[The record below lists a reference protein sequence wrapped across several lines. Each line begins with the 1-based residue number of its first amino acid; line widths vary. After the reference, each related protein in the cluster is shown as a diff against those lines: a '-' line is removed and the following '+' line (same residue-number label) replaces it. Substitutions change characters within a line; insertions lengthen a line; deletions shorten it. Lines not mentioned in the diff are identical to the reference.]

1 MKLTV
6 SEIMA
11 ATQAVGDARPFL
23 ETPVSAV
30 TADSRAVTPGTL
42 FCCLPGTRVDGH
54 DFAAAAVE
62 QGAVAVLASR
72 ELPELAGE
80 TGRAA
85 VLVVDDVLTAMG
97 LLARFWR
104 RRTRAVVAALSGS
117 AGKTT
122 AKELLAAIVARMA
135 PSIKNPGNFNNQLGL
150 PLSMLAAEAEHRVWV
165 LELGISRPGDMEQLA
180 AICEPDLA
188 VVHNIGPAHLEGLG
202 DLAGV
207 GAAKAAVFTFVRPG
221 GVALAN
227 ADYPELWEAARLAN
241 PDVVAMSTRDPKAPF
256 YCRFLGCSED
266 GRGLYHL
273 VLQGEPMDVVLP
285 CRGEHLA
292 ENVLAAAA
300 AANVLG
306 AASDQIAAG
315 LSEAVLPERRFD
327 VRDQHGYTVIDDTY
341 NANPLSMAAAIESAR
356 KISGGRPLV
365 LVLGEMGELGPEADV
380 AHEELGRCIARGDCD
395 VVFFKGAQA
404 GNVERGLAAGNFA
417 GRFHA
422 VEEPDDF
429 ANRLESEGV
438 PQGTVLFKGSRSQR
452 MEKFLER
459 FLASRKEGGK

>member
-11 ATQAVGDARPFL
+11 ATQATGDVRPFL
-23 ETPVSAV
+23 DTQVSAV
-30 TADSRAVTPGTL
+30 TADSRAVAAGSL
-42 FCCLPGTRVDGH
+42 FCCLPGSRADGH

-62 QGAVAVLASR
+62 QGAAAVLSSH
-72 ELPELAGE
+72 EMPELNE
-80 TGRAA
+80 KTA
-85 VLVVDDVLTAMG
+85 VLVVDDVLAAMG

-104 RRTRAVVAALSGS
+104 RRTRSVVAALSGS

-122 AKELLAAIVARMA
+122 AKELLASIVSRMA

-165 LELGISRPGDMEQLA
+165 LELGISRPGDMEELA

-207 GAAKAAVFTFVRPG
+207 GAAKASLFSFVRPG

-227 ADYPELWEAARLAN
+227 ADYPELWAAARNAN
-241 PDVVAMSTRDPKAPF
+241 PDVLAISTRDSSAPF
-256 YCRFLGCSED
+256 FCRFVGCAED

-273 VLQGEPMDVVLP
+273 SLQGETVDAVLP
-285 CRGEHLA
+285 CRGEHLT

-306 AASDQIAAG
+306 ATPDQIAAG
-315 LSEAVLPERRFD
+315 LSEAVLPARRFD
-327 VRDQHGYTVIDDTY
+327 VRDQHGYTVIDDSY

-356 KISGGRPLV
+356 KIAGDRPLV
-365 LVLGEMGELGPEADV
+365 LVLGEMGELGQEADT

-395 VVFFKGAQA
+395 VVFFKGSQA
-404 GNVERGLAAGNFA
+404 SNVERGLQAGNFA

-422 VEEPDDF
+422 VQEPDEF
-429 ANRLESEGV
+429 ASRLENENV
-438 PQGTVLFKGSRSQR
+438 PAGTVLFKGSRSQR
-452 MEKFLER
+452 MEDFLER
-459 FLASRKEGGK
+459 FLASKKEGGK